1 MITKI
6 ALVQMS
12 CSKDKN
18 DNIKK
23 AVRLISKAADS
34 GAKIVCL
41 PEIFFSTYFPQHLGI
56 NYFELAE
63 TIPGPTIDALSK
75 IVREKKIYL
84 VAPIFEKEKDRAFY
98 NTAVLICPDGNIS
111 GKYRKNHIPHNEGYQ
126 EKYYF
131 RPGNLGYPV
140 FETPY
145 GNIAVSICWDHWFVE
160 TQRIYALNGADIIF
174 SPTALGLCDFH
185 STKINK
191 KYMEKWEMMLR
202 GQAIQNGV
210 FLAVNMRTGV
220 EDKIDFCGGSFVADP
235 NGEIISKLGV
245 EEDVLYADI
254 DLDLVRLRHTHQQFL
269 RDRRPDTYQ
278 KIVE

>member
-23 AVRLISKAADS
+23 AVRLISKAADG

-41 PEIFFSTYFPQHLGI
+41 PEIFFNTYFPQHLDI

-63 TIPGPTIDALSK
+63 TIPGHTIDALSK

-84 VAPIFEKEKDRAFY
+84 IAPIFEKENDRVFY
-98 NTAVLICPDGNIS
+98 NTAVLIDPDGNIS

-131 RPGNLGYPV
+131 CPGNLGYPV
-140 FETPY
+140 FETPH
-145 GNIAVSICWDHWFVE
+145 GNISVSICWDHWFVE

-191 KYMEKWEMMLR
+191 KYMEKWEVMLR

-245 EEDVLYADI
+245 EEDILYADI